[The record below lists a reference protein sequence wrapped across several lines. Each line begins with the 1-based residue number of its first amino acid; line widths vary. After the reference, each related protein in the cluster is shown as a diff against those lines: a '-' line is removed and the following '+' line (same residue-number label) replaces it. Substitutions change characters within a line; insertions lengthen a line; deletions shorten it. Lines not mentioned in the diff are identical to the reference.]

1 MQLQKARGLCYC
13 QPPADTGAPGV
24 QRYGTGKEQ
33 DAEQCR
39 DIMEEIDGQSRI
51 FAEMPFYRTG
61 PEAKEFIKGLLR
73 SDAYRTVMMS

>member
-1 MQLQKARGLCYC
+1 MQK
-13 QPPADTGAPGV
+13 
-24 QRYGTGKEQ
+24 
-33 DAEQCR
+33 QCR